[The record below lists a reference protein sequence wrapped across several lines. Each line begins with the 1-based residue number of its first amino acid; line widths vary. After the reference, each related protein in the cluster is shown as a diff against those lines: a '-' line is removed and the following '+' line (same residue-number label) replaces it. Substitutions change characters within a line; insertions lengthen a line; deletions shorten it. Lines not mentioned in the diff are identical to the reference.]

1 MNKHYAFSYAVKDR
15 QTGDDFSHSQS
26 KTGTGT
32 NGEYRVKLPD
42 GRTQIVSYTA
52 DNGGYKADVR
62 YQDDKDAVSSTQR
75 DPTISPRQQ
84 LQYQQPIAQNRIQA
98 KPIYESTKLG
108 RIVVPSQEEIDYH
121 DTYYD
126 NEQNSPKTEQPYRN
140 YVTNDENEVL
150 ITSRPAYLYTPSSTP
165 SNLVYNYNNNYEDEN
180 RITGTPRPLVYVQP
194 TNDLLQ
200 GRPNQNGYSST
211 TNNPQDSSRTY
222 SHYYNAESVKFV
234 STTPKYRPIL
244 RNSISGRYTST
255 TPATNGQYN
264 NAEVQN
270 EAYYPVSS
278 TPAPGLDNYDHLDT
292 PEVVKIE
299 PRPKSTV
306 RYTSLA
312 PLYSSVD
319 DSQNAITPTAL
330 YKNGQPT
337 QSVLNIA
344 RYLGRGDAIDL
355 RKYFAYQKR

>member
-1 MNKHYAFSYAVKDR
+1 M
-15 QTGDDFSHSQS
+15 
-26 KTGTGT
+26 
-32 NGEYRVKLPD
+32 
-42 GRTQIVSYTA
+42 SYTA

-75 DPTISPRQQ
+75 DPTISPRQP
-84 LQYQQPIAQNRIQA
+84 LQYQQPTAPNRLQA
-98 KPIYESTKLG
+98 KPIYEQTKLG
-108 RIVVPSQEEIDYH
+108 RIVVPSQEETDYQ
-121 DTYYD
+121 DIYYD
-126 NEQNSPKTEQPYRN
+126 NEQNNAKTEQPYRN
-140 YVTNDENEVL
+140 YVTNDAKEVL
-150 ITSRPAYLYTPSSTP
+150 ITSRPGYIYTPSSTP
-165 SNLVYNYNNNYEDEN
+165 SNLLYNFNNNYDDGN
-180 RITGTPRPLVYVQP
+180 GYTATPRPLVYVQP

-200 GRPNQNGYSST
+200 GRPPQNGYSST
-211 TNNPQDSSRTY
+211 TNNPQDASRTY

-234 STTPKYRPIL
+234 STTPKYPPIL
-244 RNSISGRYTST
+244 RNSISGGSVRYTST

-264 NAEVQN
+264 IAGVQN

-299 PRPKSTV
+299 PRPKSSV

-319 DSQNAITPTAL
+319 VSQNAVTPTAL
-330 YKNGQPT
+330 YQNGQPT

-344 RYLGRGDAIDL
+344 RYLGRGDSIDL